1 MRHQHAGCSGERRV
15 TVVVIVTAYDLTRV
29 SLTGQ
34 TDAGTLPTPL
44 GSGQTNE
51 VGLHANR
58 EAEIP
63 GNFAKTVAVVI
74 AAVIATSSHLP
85 PHCRLASIAVVVAPD
100 PRLSAVLLGQGDES
114 NGVLPPAYESDGR
127 LRDCHV
133 RGRALVIGE
142 RALHL

>member
-1 MRHQHAGCSGERRV
+1 MKHNL
-15 TVVVIVTAYDLTRV
+15 VVIVTAYDLTRV

-34 TDAGTLPTPL
+34 TDAGTSPTPL

-63 GNFAKTVAVVI
+63 ENFAKTVAVVI

-100 PRLSAVLLGQGDES
+100 PRLSAVLLG
-114 NGVLPPAYESDGR
+114 PPALGPGALAARRRRRSARIGSLLHFPPHHD
-127 LRDCHV
+127 
-133 RGRALVIGE
+133 RGVGT
-142 RALHL
+142 HG

>member
-1 MRHQHAGCSGERRV
+1 M
-15 TVVVIVTAYDLTRV
+15 IVTAYDLTRV

-100 PRLSAVLLGQGDES
+100 PRLSAVLLG
-114 NGVLPPAYESDGR
+114 PPALPVEC
-127 LRDCHV
+127 DCV
-133 RGRALVIGE
+133 
-142 RALHL
+142 

>member
-1 MRHQHAGCSGERRV
+1 MTECVLLPHWQKI
-15 TVVVIVTAYDLTRV
+15 VVIVTAYDLTRV

-63 GNFAKTVAVVI
+63 ENFAKTVAVVI

-100 PRLSAVLLGQGDES
+100 PRLSAVLLG
-114 NGVLPPAYESDGR
+114 PPALPVEC
-127 LRDCHV
+127 DCV
-133 RGRALVIGE
+133 
-142 RALHL
+142 